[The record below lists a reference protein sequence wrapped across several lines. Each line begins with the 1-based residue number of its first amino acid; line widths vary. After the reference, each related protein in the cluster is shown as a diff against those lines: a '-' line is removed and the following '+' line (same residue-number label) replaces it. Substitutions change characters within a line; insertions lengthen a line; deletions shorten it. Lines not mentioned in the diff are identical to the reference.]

1 MNAMSGAIAAAQ
13 EYDLAHRPAG
23 QVWARVP
30 DEQVARLLAGAA
42 PLIVNAVSGWSM
54 AAVAESTLA
63 GGVPEDR
70 IERIHRDRPAYAEE
84 LDGNEISGRAQPAT

>member
-1 MNAMSGAIAAAQ
+1 
-13 EYDLAHRPAG
+13 
-23 QVWARVP
+23 
-30 DEQVARLLAGAA
+30 
-42 PLIVNAVSGWSM
+42 
-54 AAVAESTLA
+54 VAESTLA

>member
-42 PLIVNAVSGWSM
+42 PLIVTAAYGWSM
-54 AAVAESTLA
+54 AAVSESTLA

-84 LDGNEISGRAQPAT
+84 LDGNEISGRAQPS